1 MELNFSLLTLWT
13 ILASLFSVA
22 LYWRKSIAIFI
33 WDLLGCKVS
42 QFLIINRIEKN
53 YFVENVVCR
62 WECGVFD
69 CGDYDDGGGGG
80 GSSDSSDEDDV
91 TESGG
96 GAKENGGGGG
106 GDGGSENFV
115 KKNYISQRS

>member
-13 ILASLFSVA
+13 ILASLISVS
-22 LYWRKSIAIFI
+22 LFWRKSIAIFI
-33 WDLLGCKVS
+33 WDLLGCKVLK
-42 QFLIINRIEKN
+42 FLIINRIEKN

-69 CGDYDDGGGGG
+69 CGDYDDGGGGVG

-96 GAKENGGGGG
+96 GVAKENGG
-106 GDGGSENFV
+106 GGSENFV
-115 KKNYISQRS
+115 KKI